1 MDSFEINSQFL
12 QRYKENFSFEPFSLT
27 KCVLSKDSTILHI
40 RLHYS
45 LTNWFFLLLD
55 MKVFFDHLF
64 TAHWLNEGFFLYML
78 RSMNAVYATRIVTC
92 NIYPMGIYLQSLRFT
107 SFVVAFLLWTY
118 FSSTI
123 EIKMF
128 YLHSM
133 HIWYYNWNKSVMIDR
148 MKWSITTACIS

>member
-1 MDSFEINSQFL
+1 MGSLEINPQLL
-12 QRYKENFSFEPFSLT
+12 QGYKENFAFYPFSLT